1 MSARYVVCVGHATL
15 DTVAAVPRHPAADEL
30 VYAEDVVVAG
40 GGPSATAAVALA
52 RLGVP
57 VFFVGRVADD
67 DVGETIR
74 DGLQSE
80 GVDVSELAVVPGR
93 SPRSSVIVD
102 TASGTRAIAAFLGDL
117 PELELSP
124 RAIDLCRGAAWVHV
138 DQTGY
143 RPARAAGRLSVD
155 AGNPIDGLDLSSVT
169 LFGPTESQ
177 LARLYPRATLR
188 DAIADVLSSGVEL
201 VVVTRGADGSVAA
214 TNDGRFVAAEAAPVD
229 VRSTLGAGDVFHG
242 ALLAA
247 LVDGASLD
255 DALQRANTVA
265 ALSCRGLD
273 GRSAIPT
280 AAELE
285 AVLEAK

>member
-1 MSARYVVCVGHATL
+1 
-15 DTVAAVPRHPAADEL
+15 
-30 VYAEDVVVAG
+30 
-40 GGPSATAAVALA
+40 
-52 RLGVP
+52 
-57 VFFVGRVADD
+57 VGRIADD
-67 DVGETIR
+67 DVGHTIR
-74 DGLQSE
+74 KGLESE
-80 GVDVSELAVVPGR
+80 GVDISELAVAPGR

-102 TASGTRAIAAFLGDL
+102 TGSGTRAIAAFLGDL

-124 RAIDLCRGAAWVHV
+124 RGIELCRGAAWVHV

-143 RPARAAGRLSVD
+143 RAGRGAGRLSVD

-188 DAIADVLSSGVEL
+188 DAMTEVLSSGVKI
-201 VVVTRGADGSVAA
+201 VVVTRGARGSVAA
-214 TNDGRFVAAEAAPVD
+214 TSEGSFVAAEAPPVD

-255 DALQRANTVA
+255 DALGRANTVA

-285 AVLEAK
+285 EVLERP